1 MRKKCGQ
8 WTESAMAPSVLSIQ
22 VVSLWLSSA
31 CFDHICTFELCFF
44 LGSFEIFFVDF
55 PLTFFCTCEIGSS
68 YGNECLDQ
76 LAWRQSILRLPLL
89 KNANRRDAF

>member
-1 MRKKCGQ
+1 MRKCGQ

-31 CFDHICTFELCFF
+31 RFDHICTFELCFF

-55 PLTFFCTCEIGSS
+55 PLTFFCTCDPIIIWQRVPGSTRMAS
-68 YGNECLDQ
+68 VYSKAAIAEEC
-76 LAWRQSILRLPLL
+76 
-89 KNANRRDAF
+89 K